1 MTLKYEIWNVRDKNV
16 CVKGLYLRKRI
27 VDKRMKRMKILNIK
41 NMVDL
46 KRCIEPIKS
55 LLERKYVQY
64 KIVLFFFFFFFMS
77 NLNQNFILFLNS
89 TNWNFQSR
97 TILRYLPHAQPVY
110 TVHLNIQAG
119 PTFEVWI
126 VPPIFISQSDRP
138 VVWLWKD
145 FEFIFFYVPSRMLQL
160 SEFVWTMDTTFL
172 GMNRFLQFSP

>member
-1 MTLKYEIWNVRDKNV
+1 
-16 CVKGLYLRKRI
+16 
-27 VDKRMKRMKILNIK
+27 MKRMKILNIK

-97 TILRYLPHAQPVY
+97 TTILRYLPHAQPVY

-138 VVWLWKD
+138 VVWPWKD
-145 FEFIFFYVPSRMLQL
+145 FEYIFFTFRVECCNFLNLYGRCVLRYESFLTIRSKISSDHQRLFFDVSLYPFHFSRTLPLIQ
-160 SEFVWTMDTTFL
+160 
-172 GMNRFLQFSP
+172 